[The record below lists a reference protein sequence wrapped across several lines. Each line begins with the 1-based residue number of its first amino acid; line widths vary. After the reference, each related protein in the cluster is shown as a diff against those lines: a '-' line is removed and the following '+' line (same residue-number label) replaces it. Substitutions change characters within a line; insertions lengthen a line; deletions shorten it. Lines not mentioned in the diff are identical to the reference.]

1 MFYVHMTIKYSTELN
16 HTSFKTRKRVINHI
30 HLNMNLKK
38 KKKKILYFEII
49 ENKMVN
55 NYFNTFICFY
65 FLFFIL
71 FFINLL
77 QFH

>member
-38 KKKKILYFEII
+38 KKK
-49 ENKMVN
+49 
-55 NYFNTFICFY
+55 NYIF
-65 FLFFIL
+65 
-71 FFINLL
+71 
-77 QFH
+77 

>member
-38 KKKKILYFEII
+38 KKKNYIILNYFE
-49 ENKMVN
+49 K
-55 NYFNTFICFY
+55 YGKL
-65 FLFFIL
+65 LF
-71 FFINLL
+71 
-77 QFH
+77 